1 MFIFLRHNIQNN
13 TNKQVVYNYYR
24 DTALQ
29 YMTYDILKE
38 YLFNIVSYKGVR
50 APQAEDKCSWGFAP
64 VHCCMQDRADYGHMT
79 MFSLGSLS
87 GQVLCTVHYCISYF
101 IK

>member
-50 APQAEDKCSWGFAP
+50 DPQVCIGILTST
-64 VHCCMQDRADYGHMT
+64 YGIVR
-79 MFSLGSLS
+79 
-87 GQVLCTVHYCISYF
+87 VLV
-101 IK
+101 